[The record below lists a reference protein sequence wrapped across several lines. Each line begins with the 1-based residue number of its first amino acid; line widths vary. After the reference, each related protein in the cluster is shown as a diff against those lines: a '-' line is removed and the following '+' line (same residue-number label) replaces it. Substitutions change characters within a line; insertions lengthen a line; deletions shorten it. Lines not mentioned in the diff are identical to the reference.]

1 MSVGINPSKIY
12 THPVMGSALGKWVPL
27 LTSASNFYWHVK
39 KTSPAFADWSPKFAV
54 FQAKRKAGE
63 YRQADLSGG
72 AREALANVLLSLAPV
87 ANPSQWLQDQLD
99 AYAKSGAVFRGNDP
113 RFSLADWT
121 LEGSTP
127 VASGGGY
134 AGASPGASEGGGIS
148 STAIGIGL
156 LALAGGL
163 WAYKRRR

>member
-1 MSVGINPSKIY
+1 MSVGINPTKIY
-12 THPVMGSALGKWVPL
+12 THPVMGSAIGKWVPL

-39 KTSPAFADWSPKFAV
+39 KTSPSFAEWSPRFAV

-99 AYAKSGAVFRGNDP
+99 AYAKTGAVFKGSDP

-121 LEGSTP
+121 LESATP
-127 VASGGGY
+127 APSSY
-134 AGASPGASEGGGIS
+134 AGADPGADEGGIS
-148 STAIGIGL
+148 TTAVGLGL

-163 WAYKRRR
+163 WWFKRPR